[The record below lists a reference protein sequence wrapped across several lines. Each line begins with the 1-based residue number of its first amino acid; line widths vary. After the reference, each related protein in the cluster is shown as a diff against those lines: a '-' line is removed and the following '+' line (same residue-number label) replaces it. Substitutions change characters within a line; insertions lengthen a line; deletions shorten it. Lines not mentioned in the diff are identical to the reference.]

1 MAGDMVSRELLE
13 ACRRSEPGAFEELVE
28 RTHRQVY
35 TLAYRL
41 VGDRHEAEDVAQ
53 ESYLRAYR
61 SLRGFRGDARFETW
75 LYRIVANA
83 AMTHLRRRGRFGD
96 LLADNQDVISLQP
109 AAAHQVEETV
119 EEDEIK
125 RALQALPLGQRTVVV
140 LKDVYGFSCQEIG
153 DQIGVSEGAV
163 KVRLHRARRRLKE
176 LIYGPGEGH
185 EEVRGRLPE
194 YAAEGGRDA

>member
-13 ACRRSEPGAFEELVE
+13 ACRRGEPGAFEELVE
-28 RTHRQVY
+28 RTNRQVY

-53 ESYLRAYR
+53 EAYLRAYR

-75 LYRIVANA
+75 LYRIVSNA
-83 AMTHLRRRGRFGD
+83 AMSQLRRRGRFGD
-96 LLADNQDVISLQP
+96 LLGDNQDVVSLQP
-109 AAAHQVEETV
+109 AARQIEETV

-125 RALQALPLGQRTVVV
+125 TALQALPLGQRTAVV
-140 LKDVYGFSCQEIG
+140 LKDVYGFSCQEIA
-153 DQIGVSEGAV
+153 DEIGVSEGAV

-176 LIYGPGEGH
+176 MIYGPGEGH

>member
-1 MAGDMVSRELLE
+1 MVDGELLE
-13 ACRRSEPGAFEELVE
+13 GCRRGEPGAFEELVE

-35 TLAYRL
+35 TLAVRL
-41 VGDRHEAEDVAQ
+41 VGDRHDAEDVVQ
-53 ESYLRAYR
+53 EAYLRAYR
-61 SLRGFRGDARFETW
+61 ALPGFRGDARFETW

-96 LLADNQDVISLQP
+96 VLPEAHEGSIPDL
-109 AAAHQVEETV
+109 AAAPAEESLGDAEV
-119 EEDEIK
+119 S
-125 RALQALPLGQRTVVV
+125 RALAALPEGQRVVVV

-176 LIYGPGEGH
+176 LIYGPEGRGH
-185 EEVRGRLPE
+185 EEVRRALPE
-194 YAAEGGRDA
+194 YAEGGES

>member
-13 ACRRSEPGAFEELVE
+13 ACRRGEPGAFEELVE
-28 RTHRQVY
+28 RTNRQVY

-53 ESYLRAYR
+53 EAYLRAYR

-83 AMTHLRRRGRFGD
+83 AMTQLRRRGRFGD
-96 LLADNQDVISLQP
+96 LLGDNEEVVSLQP
-109 AAAHQVEETV
+109 AARQIEETV

-125 RALQALPLGQRTVVV
+125 TALQALPLGQRTAVV
-140 LKDVYGFSCQEIG
+140 LKDVYGFSCQEIA
-153 DQIGVSEGAV
+153 DEIGVSEGAV